1 MPAVPSTSSSNNR
14 RNSFYGRN
22 RASSSN
28 SSSSS
33 SSSHG
38 QNVFHS
44 SSSSSSNISTSKT
57 ASSAQR
63 SSSPLSKKQAA
74 VAAAANA
81 ASKRLLVNTN
91 SGLNNTGVS
100 SSSDNKTEIK
110 KIHSEILRCENQ
122 QGGRSYIDEP
132 EYHEEVLKHMHF
144 MEEET
149 TPCVDLM
156 DAQPELRWYMR
167 PYLVDFIVEI
177 HQTFRLRSETLFLTM
192 NIVDRY
198 VSKRIVYKRHYQLV
212 GCAALLIA
220 AKFEDA
226 KDKVPL
232 VSELAQMCCNA
243 YDESAFVQMEG
254 HVLST
259 IGWTLGFPTPEAWL
273 RLSCAMTNE
282 VAQDEALFAVNSI
295 DLDARTLNMARFLLE
310 VTLFTRDFI
319 GLTPSNLT
327 AGCLLLARIIANNGQ
342 DKRALTSVA
351 SPKAIQAAQIVDS
364 YLIEHAHELSEI
376 LVKKYSFS
384 HFGCAS
390 TAIVQWYIT
399 FVAQRDAERSILGQA
414 NVSPLLPAVC
424 FTASAQVM
432 ATASAQSSGSV
443 GMTKSSSSSSFSTP
457 RRSAEDMQDEDEDD
471 EGRHV
476 DDHMSMRSRSTTPS
490 SMISTP
496 SQMST
501 DGEGEEDDDDED
513 EDEDR
518 SREDEEDEESDMPV
532 TPLSLNSLHD
542 PLVATEAKENNAN
555 TKVNQANATK
565 AVVKATADQHLQ
577 PRDDRRALSLSQQ
590 DNRVMLA

>member
-1 MPAVPSTSSSNNR
+1 MPAVPSASNSNVR

-22 RASSSN
+22 RASSSG
-28 SSSSS
+28 SSSST
-33 SSSHG
+33 SSHG

-44 SSSSSSNISTSKT
+44 TSSSSGSASTSKT
-57 ASSAQR
+57 SSSAQR

-74 VAAAANA
+74 IAAAANA

-91 SGLNNTGVS
+91 SGMNSS
-100 SSSDNKTEIK
+100 SSSDNKSNVK
-110 KIHSEILRCENQ
+110 KVHNETLRLEAQ
-122 QGGRSYIDEP
+122 QSGRTYIDEP
-132 EYHEEVLKHMHF
+132 EYHDEVLKHMHF

-149 TPCVDLM
+149 TACVDLM

-259 IGWTLGFPTPEAWL
+259 IGCTFGFPTPEAWL
-273 RLSCAMTNE
+273 RLSCAMSRE
-282 VAQDEALFAVNSI
+282 DAQEEALFTVNSI
-295 DLDARTLNMARFLLE
+295 NLDSRALNMARFLLE

-342 DKRALTSVA
+342 NKRALTSVA
-351 SPKAIQAAQIVDS
+351 SPKAIQAAQIVDA
-364 YLIEHAHELSEI
+364 YLIEHSHELSEI

-399 FVAQRDAERSILGQA
+399 FVAQRDAQRSILGQA

-424 FTASAQVM
+424 FTASAQVIAN
-432 ATASAQSSGSV
+432 ATSANTTSSQSTGSV

-457 RRSAEDMQDEDEDD
+457 RRSTEDMQDDDEDD
-471 EGRHV
+471 EERN
-476 DDHMSMRSRSTTPS
+476 DDNISMRSRSTTPS

-501 DGEGEEDDDDED
+501 DGEEDDDED
-513 EDEDR
+513 EDEDEDH
-518 SREDEEDEESDMPV
+518 SRDEEDEESDMPV

-542 PLVATEAKENNAN
+542 PLVATEAKENNA
-555 TKVNQANATK
+555 KVNQTNANS
-565 AVVKATADQHLQ
+565 KATADQHLQ
-577 PRDDRRALSLSQQ
+577 PRNDRRALSLSQQ
-590 DNRVMLA
+590 DNRLMLA

>member
-1 MPAVPSTSSSNNR
+1 MPAVPSASNSNAR

-22 RASSSN
+22 RASSSG
-28 SSSSS
+28 SSSST
-33 SSSHG
+33 SSHG
-38 QNVFHS
+38 QNVFNSTS
-44 SSSSSSNISTSKT
+44 SSSSSTSTSKT
-57 ASSAQR
+57 TSSAQR

-74 VAAAANA
+74 IAAAANA

-91 SGLNNTGVS
+91 SGMNSNNG
-100 SSSDNKTEIK
+100 SSSDNKSNAK
-110 KIHSEILRCENQ
+110 KVHSDSLRSEVQ

-132 EYHEEVLKHMHF
+132 EYHDEVLKHMHF

-149 TPCVDLM
+149 TACVDLM

-273 RLSCAMTNE
+273 RLSCAMSKE
-282 VAQDEALFAVNSI
+282 DAEDEALFTVNSI
-295 DLDARTLNMARFLLE
+295 NLDSRTLNMARFLLE

-342 DKRALTSVA
+342 NKRALTSVA
-351 SPKAIQAAQIVDS
+351 SPKAIQAAQIVDA

-399 FVAQRDAERSILGQA
+399 FVAQRDAQRSILGQA

-424 FTASAQVM
+424 FTASAQVV
-432 ATASAQSSGSV
+432 ATASATTSSQSANSV

-457 RRSAEDMQDEDEDD
+457 RRSAEDMQDDDEDD
-471 EGRHV
+471 EERN
-476 DDHMSMRSRSTTPS
+476 DDDNISMRSRSTTPS

-501 DGEGEEDDDDED
+501 DGEDDDDED
-513 EDEDR
+513 EDEDH
-518 SREDEEDEESDMPV
+518 SRDEEDEESDMPV

-542 PLVATEAKENNAN
+542 PLVATEVKENNAN
-555 TKVNQANATK
+555 AKVNSTNANK

-577 PRDDRRALSLSQQ
+577 PRNDRRALSLSQQ
-590 DNRVMLA
+590 DNRLMLA